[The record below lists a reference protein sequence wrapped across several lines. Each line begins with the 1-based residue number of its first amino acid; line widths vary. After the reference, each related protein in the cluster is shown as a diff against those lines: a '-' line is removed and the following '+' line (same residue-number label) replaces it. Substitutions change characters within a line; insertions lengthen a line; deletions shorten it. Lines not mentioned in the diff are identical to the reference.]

1 MLSNVKIENLTM
13 ELYQNE
19 MILSTSFSED
29 DKIIINEIWKIRL
42 RLAGVDY
49 KLRNTIDLNQTR
61 MLLKLSYE
69 LNKKRIEFC
78 DKVYLKNSA
87 A

>member
-1 MLSNVKIENLTM
+1 M
-13 ELYQNE
+13 ELYKNE

-42 RLAGVDY
+42 RLAAVDY
-49 KLRNTIDLNQTR
+49 KLKNTNNINETR
-61 MLLKLSYE
+61 RLLKLSYE
-69 LNKKRIEFC
+69 LNKKRIRLS
-78 DKVYLKNSA
+78 DKIYSKNSA

>member
-1 MLSNVKIENLTM
+1 M
-13 ELYQNE
+13 ELYRNE
-19 MILSTSFSED
+19 MILSTSFSEE
-29 DKIIINEIWKIRL
+29 DKKIINEIWKIRL